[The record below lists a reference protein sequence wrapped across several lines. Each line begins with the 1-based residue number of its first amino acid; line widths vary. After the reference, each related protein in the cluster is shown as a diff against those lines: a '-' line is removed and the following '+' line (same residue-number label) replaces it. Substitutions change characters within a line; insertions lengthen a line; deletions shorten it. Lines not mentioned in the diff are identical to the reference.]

1 MDKLTTFD
9 KSKQKSNFFGKVY
22 SLYRQALKKVIEEAD
37 ILITTT
43 VLSYRIH
50 EKVGNVI
57 TRGKYNER
65 PYCPDVVILD
75 EASQATWADTL
86 CFLSFNAGRMV
97 LVGD

>member
-50 EKVGNVI
+50 
-57 TRGKYNER
+57 
-65 PYCPDVVILD
+65 
-75 EASQATWADTL
+75 
-86 CFLSFNAGRMV
+86 
-97 LVGD
+97 